1 MSTWNEMFPKCRLDL
16 VFANQNRLSVAPA
29 TAPIYRPRPSESV
42 SRHRK
47 DLFRQGRIVDSPGE
61 RQRPQPSQR
70 AS

>member
-29 TAPIYRPRPSESV
+29 TALIYRPRPSESV

-47 DLFRQGRIVDSPGE
+47 DLF
-61 RQRPQPSQR
+61 
-70 AS
+70 